1 MKKIFRNVVA
11 AFAAVML
18 VSAFASCKSSDD
30 DDDKTGTI
38 AKTIVLEKNEY
49 AATPQTQVKLETGF
63 DSLKVGD
70 KVQVVLKGTADKAL
84 GKAEIVLCDT
94 TEAANWWKNLADPYS
109 CEIGTE
115 FDISTEF
122 TVADAPVG
130 TGAASMT
137 LAINGLAGDTKV
149 TLSCTKYDVKKG
161 GAEAP
166 VDKPAE
172 VVKTIVLEKNAYA
185 ATPQTQVKLE
195 TGFDSLKVGDKV
207 QVVLKG
213 TADKAL
219 GKAEI
224 VLCDTTEAANWWKN
238 LADPYSCEI
247 GTEFDISTEFT
258 VADAP
263 VGTGAASMT
272 LAINGLAGDT
282 TVTLSCT
289 KYSVTK

>member
-18 VSAFASCKSSDD
+18 VSAFASCSDSDD
-30 DDDKTGTI
+30 GDDDKKTEQPAGTTVV
-38 AKTIVLEKNEY
+38 KTIELTKNEY
-49 AATPQTQVKLETGF
+49 AATPQTQVKLNTGF

-115 FDISTEF
+115 FDIT
-122 TVADAPVG
+122 
-130 TGAASMT
+130 
-137 LAINGLAGDTKV
+137 
-149 TLSCTKYDVKKG
+149 
-161 GAEAP
+161 
-166 VDKPAE
+166 
-172 VVKTIVLEKNAYA
+172 
-185 ATPQTQVKLE
+185 
-195 TGFDSLKVGDKV
+195 
-207 QVVLKG
+207 
-213 TADKAL
+213 
-219 GKAEI
+219 
-224 VLCDTTEAANWWKN
+224 
-238 LADPYSCEI
+238 
-247 GTEFDISTEFT
+247 TEFT